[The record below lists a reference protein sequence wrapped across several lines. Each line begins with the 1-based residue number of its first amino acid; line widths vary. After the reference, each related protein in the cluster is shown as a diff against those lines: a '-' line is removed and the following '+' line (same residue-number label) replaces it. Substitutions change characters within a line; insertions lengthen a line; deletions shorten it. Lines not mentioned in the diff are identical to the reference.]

1 MKGLLTRSLETQH
14 PIEVIY
20 MNSKGQMSQRTIRV
34 LAVTD
39 QYVKAYC
46 YARKQIRTFKRENI
60 LSGQL
65 KKVSA

>member
-1 MKGLLTRSLETQH
+1 MKGLLTRSLETQQ

-34 LAVTD
+34 LSVTD

-46 YARKQIRTFKRENI
+46 YTKNQIRTFKRENI
-60 LSGQL
+60 LSGQT
-65 KKVSA
+65 KAA

>member
-1 MKGLLTRSLETQH
+1 MNGLLVRSFEYQQ

-34 LAVTD
+34 LSVTD
-39 QYVKAYC
+39 QYVKSYC
-46 YARKQIRTFKRENI
+46 YAKRQIRTFRKENI

-65 KKVSA
+65 KKASA